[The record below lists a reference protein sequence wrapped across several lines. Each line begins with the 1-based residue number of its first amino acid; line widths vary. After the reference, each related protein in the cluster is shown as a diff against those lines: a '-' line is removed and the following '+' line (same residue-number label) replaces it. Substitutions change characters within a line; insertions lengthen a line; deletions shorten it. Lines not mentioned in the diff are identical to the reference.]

1 MAKENGKESAANLDS
16 YYAKP
21 NNIVDLLEN
30 SVALHTSGN
39 LFGVKNKATDK
50 YEWITYG
57 AVAERV
63 NKLRVALSQRG
74 L

>member
-30 SVALHTSGN
+30 SVALHASGN
-39 LFGVKNKATDK
+39 LFGVKN
-50 YEWITYG
+50 
-57 AVAERV
+57 AEDFSGD
-63 NKLRVALSQRG
+63 NGMLT
-74 L
+74 